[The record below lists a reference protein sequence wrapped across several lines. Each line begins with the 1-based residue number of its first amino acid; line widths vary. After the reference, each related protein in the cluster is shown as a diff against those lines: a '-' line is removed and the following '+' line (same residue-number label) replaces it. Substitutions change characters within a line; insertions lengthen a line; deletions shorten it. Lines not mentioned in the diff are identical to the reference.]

1 MWKQPPI
8 FYIILRLNSIVSH
21 SSQENQP
28 RRYVRYYPS
37 FFQGVYTE
45 FTGDKPLP
53 KALQE
58 RPTIFIF
65 GEEGVGKTILA
76 RHLMGAEHLLMKRQ
90 QVLDIFLLK
99 VRKRR
104 WMNEISTHPKL
115 ILESPSFLRQRPQI
129 LKMLQALIQ
138 LRSRKGLK
146 TILLDSED
154 MGPIRDVVQSTVVS
168 ERATVML
175 RFPSGRGRYR
185 FLARACRERNI
196 PVKVA
201 RELSKIEPWTYKT
214 VFELLEEYELFVD
227 DETTRK
233 QFDVGPYKENEHVS
247 AKTPIS
253 SGHPQET

>member
-1 MWKQPPI
+1 M
-8 FYIILRLNSIVSH
+8 V
-21 SSQENQP
+21 
-28 RRYVRYYPS
+28 
-37 FFQGVYTE
+37 
-45 FTGDKPLP
+45 
-53 KALQE
+53 
-58 RPTIFIF
+58 FIF

-76 RHLMGAEHLLMKRQ
+76 KHLMGNDHLLMKRQ
-90 QVLDIFLLK
+90 QVLDTFLLK

-138 LRSRKGLK
+138 LRTRKGLK

-154 MGPIRDVVQSTVVS
+154 MGPIRDVVQSTTVS

-201 RELSKIEPWTYKT
+201 RELSNIEPWTYKT
-214 VFELLEEYELFVD
+214 VFELLEEYERFID
-227 DETTRK
+227 DESTRK
-233 QFDVGPYKENEHVS
+233 HFDIGPFEEITHVS
-247 AKTPIS
+247 GTTPAS
-253 SGHPQET
+253 DKHPQGT

>member
-1 MWKQPPI
+1 
-8 FYIILRLNSIVSH
+8 
-21 SSQENQP
+21 
-28 RRYVRYYPS
+28 
-37 FFQGVYTE
+37 
-45 FTGDKPLP
+45 
-53 KALQE
+53 
-58 RPTIFIF
+58 
-65 GEEGVGKTILA
+65 
-76 RHLMGAEHLLMKRQ
+76 
-90 QVLDIFLLK
+90 
-99 VRKRR
+99 
-104 WMNEISTHPKL
+104 MNEISTHPKL

>member
-1 MWKQPPI
+1 MSK
-8 FYIILRLNSIVSH
+8 ST
-21 SSQENQP
+21 QENSM

-53 KALQE
+53 KALQD
-58 RPTIFIF
+58 RPTIFVF

-76 RHLMGAEHLLMKRQ
+76 RHLMGDDHLLMKRQ
-90 QVLDIFLLK
+90 EVLDTFLLK

-104 WMNEISTHPKL
+104 WMNEISIHPKL

-138 LRSRKGLK
+138 LRTRKGLK

-154 MGPIRDVVQSTVVS
+154 MGPIRDVVQSTTVS

-175 RFPSGRGRYR
+175 RFPSGEGAID
-185 FLARACRERNI
+185 FWQGL
-196 PVKVA
+196 VGK
-201 RELSKIEPWTYKT
+201 
-214 VFELLEEYELFVD
+214 EESL
-227 DETTRK
+227 
-233 QFDVGPYKENEHVS
+233 
-247 AKTPIS
+247 
-253 SGHPQET
+253 